1 MRCVPTPVIARALC
15 LELAPRTRRTALR
28 GQPRVSATNRIR
40 ASFAAESTGGAAI
53 LTFNSLPIMPQIS
66 FFGARG
72 CTLTAKR
79 TATRL
84 YFDCQKD
91 GPVRFLAK
99 KNGNIHRP
107 GATPL
112 APFDAADICWSPQ
125 GWRRLKNFADPP
137 AATLAEPPPP
147 MRVQEAGGAFTV
159 VAE

>member
-53 LTFNSLPIMPQIS
+53 LTFNSLPITPQIS

-79 TATRL
+79 TDPSDSSRRKTGTFIDPAQLR
-84 YFDCQKD
+84 
-91 GPVRFLAK
+91 
-99 KNGNIHRP
+99 
-107 GATPL
+107 
-112 APFDAADICWSPQ
+112 
-125 GWRRLKNFADPP
+125 WRRS
-137 AATLAEPPPP
+137 TLRTLLEPSGLAQTEEL
-147 MRVQEAGGAFTV
+147 R
-159 VAE
+159 